1 MSFVSLS
8 YELTHEL
15 RFELTQM
22 PRYARGTEPG
32 MSQAHEAEMSRYEK
46 ARNATYEIAPGGD
59 VKSSRSSVSLKTLIT
74 KNGQLSESLS
84 SSDC

>member
-22 PRYARGTEPG
+22 PRYGFHGKEGLDRA
-32 MSQAHEAEMSRYEK
+32 AEAILLGHSC
-46 ARNATYEIAPGGD
+46 D
-59 VKSSRSSVSLKTLIT
+59 IT
-74 KNGQLSESLS
+74 TFTP
-84 SSDC
+84 